1 MEEEWKV
8 NIKSKKRNVKL
19 KDILTSDSND
29 YKTKNISINSEY
41 LKPKINFILSN
52 NYKFINFEQNNH
64 YLNFTE
70 SEQLF
75 IIQNNKDKEFTLENF
90 SKISYNNEVE
100 KKSLNISELKLN
112 KWNII
117 SSFRIK
123 NMNNNKILNIF
134 IYTIDIEL
142 DSKNITLYSVLTYYE
157 RTNIFLMLINS
168 YIELLLYIY
177 KIECEMGKNPKL
189 SKVISSYPHEF
200 RLLNLNDIKNY
211 FNNLP
216 KVWKNKIK

>member
-1 MEEEWKV
+1 MEEKWQL
-8 NIKSKKRNVKL
+8 NIRSQKRKRIKMEN
-19 KDILTSDSND
+19 ILTSDSND

-41 LKPKINFILSN
+41 LKEKINSILASHHR
-52 NYKFINFEQNNH
+52 FVNFDENNH

-75 IIQNNKDKEFTLENF
+75 IIENNKDKTFTLDNF
-90 SKISYNNEVE
+90 SKISYNNVVE
-100 KKSLNISELKLN
+100 KKSLNISKMKLN
-112 KWNII
+112 NWHLI

-123 NMNNNKILNIF
+123 NMNSNKILNIF
-134 IYTIDIEL
+134 IYSTYLE
-142 DSKNITLYSVLTYYE
+142 KENITLYSVLTYYE
-157 RTNIFLMLINS
+157 RSNIFLMLMNS

-189 SKVISSYPHEF
+189 SKVISNYPFEF
-200 RLLNLNDIKNY
+200 KSLNLNDIKNY

-216 KVWKNKIK
+216 KVWKN